1 MNANL
6 DIPTDRIEAFCRANR
21 IVRLAVFGSA
31 LREDFGPQSDVDVLV
46 RFEEGASVTLFDMN
60 RMAAELENMF
70 GREVDLV
77 SQRGVERSTSQL
89 RRKAILDS
97 AEPLYEF

>member
-6 DIPTDRIEAFCRANR
+6 LVPKKRIAAFCRTNR
-21 IVRLAVFGSA
+21 IVRLAIFGSA
-31 LREDFGPQSDVDVLV
+31 LREDFGPKSDVDILV

-60 RMAAELENMF
+60 RMATELESIF
-70 GREVDLV
+70 GRDVDLV
-77 SQRGVERSTSQL
+77 SQKGVERSSSHL

-97 AEPLYEF
+97 AEPVYEL